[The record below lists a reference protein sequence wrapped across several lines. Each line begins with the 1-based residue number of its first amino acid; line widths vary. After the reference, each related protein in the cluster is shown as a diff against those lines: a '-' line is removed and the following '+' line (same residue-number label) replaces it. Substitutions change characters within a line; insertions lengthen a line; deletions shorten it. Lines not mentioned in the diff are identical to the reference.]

1 MSKSFDVPQ
10 AVRRQ
15 AQRGLDLRKEHGR
28 GGLST
33 QQAGA
38 HGIGS
43 GVQRAVD
50 LVNGRVTY
58 DTVKRML
65 AFFNRHKAFKEH
77 HTMNPPSNS
86 LISWLLWGGDAGF
99 KWAQR
104 IVRDEEKI
112 EKGSFTALALG
123 ISDDAF
129 IEDQPPA
136 PASSFQELLTRA
148 KIADANRD
156 AADSTQ
162 DFSEITVEQ
171 AEKMHADD
179 PMFAPPSSKPFIKSL
194 PEPDDED
201 DDDDDSFDE
210 DDTLDAPDVY
220 APHISLPPELRGY
233 VKKALKHRRLT
244 GQGSSG
250 AKRIAQAIQRGHY
263 EQIDVTLIEGLLDG
277 LGDDDPDAQADA
289 RLAGGHIMLEALT
302 RAKPYVPEKYLE
314 GLTGEAREKRKRQIQ
329 ARVKGRDSYKPLE
342 GDDDVETK
350 PSKYSKTKLAAAVR
364 DEIKGAGKDEFL
376 RAAAKVGNAPRS
388 ILETVYDR
396 GLKAWATSGHRAGA
410 TAQQWAKA
418 RVYSFLTG
426 GKTTRTADKDLFDK
440 WRSK

>member
-1 MSKSFDVPQ
+1 MAHSKRVMMSKSFDVPQ
-10 AVRRQ
+10 AVRRE

-33 QQAGA
+33 QQAGEQ
-38 HGIGS
+38 GIGS

-50 LVNGRVTY
+50 LVQGRVTY
-58 DTVKRML
+58 ETVKRML

-104 IVRDEEKI
+104 IVRDEERV

-123 ISDDAF
+123 MGDDVF
-129 IEDQPPA
+129 IDEQPPA
-136 PASSFQELLTRA
+136 PASSFQELLTLA
-148 KIADANRD
+148 KVVDANRD

-194 PEPDDED
+194 EPDDD
-201 DDDDDSFDE
+201 DE
-210 DDTLDAPDVY
+210 DDTLDPPYEPQID
-220 APHISLPPELRGY
+220 LPFDIKKY
-233 VKKALKHRRLT
+233 VKKALQHRRIT
-244 GQGSSG
+244 GHGSNVG
-250 AKRIAQAIQRGHY
+250 KRMAHALHRGLY
-263 EQIDVTLIEGLLDG
+263 AQIDINIIEDLLDG
-277 LGDDDPDAQADA
+277 LGDDDPAAQADA
-289 RLAGGHIMLEALT
+289 MLAGGHIMFEALI
-302 RAKPYVPEKYLE
+302 RAKPHVSEKYLE

-329 ARVKGRDSYKPLE
+329 ARIEGRDSYKPLE
-342 GDDDVETK
+342 GDEDVETK

-364 DEIKGAGKDEFL
+364 DEIKGTGKDEFL
-376 RAAAKVGNAPRS
+376 RAAAKVGNAPRR
-388 ILETVYDR
+388 ILEAVYDR

-426 GKTTRTADKDLFDK
+426 GKTTRTGDKDLFTE
-440 WRSK
+440 WRSE

>member
-10 AVRRQ
+10 AVKRE

-33 QQAGA
+33 QEAGA

-50 LVNGRVTY
+50 LVQGRVTY
-58 DTVKRML
+58 ETVKRML
-65 AFFNRHKAFKEH
+65 AFFNRHKGYKEH

-104 IVRDEEKI
+104 IVREQEGVD
-112 EKGSFTALALG
+112 KGSFTALALG
-123 ISDDAF
+123 LSDDAF
-129 IEDQPPA
+129 IDDEPA
-136 PASSFQELLTRA
+136 QAPSSFQDLLTRA
-148 KIADANRD
+148 QVAAANQE
-156 AADSTQ
+156 AAESTEPL
-162 DFSEITVEQ
+162 SELTVEQ

-179 PMFAPPSSKPFIKSL
+179 PMFAPPSDKPFIKSL
-194 PEPDDED
+194 PEDQDDED
-201 DDDDDSFDE
+201 EDD
-210 DDTLDAPDVY
+210 DDTLDAPDDY
-220 APHISLPPELRGY
+220 APHVALPDELRPY
-233 VKKALKHRRLT
+233 LKKALKYRRET
-244 GQGSSG
+244 GHGSSEG
-250 AKRIAQAIQRGHY
+250 KRIAQALHRQQYGQVDL
-263 EQIDVTLIEGLLDG
+263 ELIESLLDG
-277 LGDDDPDAQADA
+277 LGADDLDAQADA
-289 RLAGGHIMLEALT
+289 MLAGGHIMLEVLS
-302 RAKPYVPEKYLE
+302 RAQPHVPDKYLD

-342 GDDDVETK
+342 GDDEVETK
-350 PSKYSKTKLAAAVR
+350 PSRYSKTKLAAAVR

-376 RAAAKVGNAPRS
+376 RAAAKVGDAPRA
-388 ILETVYDR
+388 ILEQVYDR

-426 GKTTRTADKDLFDK
+426 GKTTRTADSDLFNE
-440 WRSK
+440 WRKDD